1 MSGDRASLEKKDKGE
16 LSTIIEAL
24 GGKSTARAK
33 KADLIDKIMELS
45 GAPASSGT
53 KSSETAPPETAPS
66 GKKSE
71 AKKASSGAQAEGA
84 SETSERSGSG
94 SDTDQ
99 RTNRESKTGSDSND
113 SSSKDSQQGGSKKS
127 QNARSGNDNRQKSGG
142 RNGGNKADGGTN
154 DSSQSGNGGNS
165 NRGNNGGNGNGGG
178 NNADPGNEK
187 DSNEKRE
194 DEDGNRRRRRG
205 RGRGRDREE
214 DGVKTDP
221 EPVAG
226 YLDLR
231 DEGYGFL
238 RVDGYLPTKEDI
250 YVSVKQVRV
259 SALRRGDYLTGTA
272 RPASRNEKNAALH
285 SLDTINGKKPE
296 ELADRPLFDSLT
308 PVIPSEQLVMER
320 KDADNPTGRV
330 IDLLAPIGKGQRG
343 LIVSPPQ
350 AGKTST
356 LLEIAKSIE
365 ANSPDTELIVLLV
378 DERPEE
384 VTEIR
389 RQLENADVMAS
400 TFDRPPEEHTAI
412 AELTLAR
419 AQRVVE
425 EGQDVCVLIDGITR
439 LARAYNQSVS
449 HTGRSL
455 GGGLDAGAIHPTKRL
470 FGSARKLEEGGSL
483 TVIATVAV
491 ETGAELDQMIYTE
504 FSGTANMELRLDR
517 ELAAKR
523 VYPAVDVVAS
533 RTTSEDRIFGEKDMA
548 AVSELRKALV
558 EADEANGRGAGMA
571 ALAAVVAKTKSN
583 SEILTAA
590 AKGKPLG

>member
-16 LSTIIEAL
+16 LQTIIEAL

-33 KADLIDKIMELS
+33 KSDLIDKVLELS
-45 GAPASSGT
+45 GAPAPEAKFEASASSDSESGDSGPRNSDSGLGENDSAPSDNRAQRATKKPDDRNAGEQDSSGQPKRNQGS
-53 KSSETAPPETAPS
+53 KSGNQNRSRQGGGPDAGS
-66 GKKSE
+66 RSDKSD
-71 AKKASSGAQAEGA
+71 G
-84 SETSERSGSG
+84 
-94 SDTDQ
+94 
-99 RTNRESKTGSDSND
+99 
-113 SSSKDSQQGGSKKS
+113 DSQ
-127 QNARSGNDNRQKSGG
+127 RSDRTKTENGNDNSGG
-142 RNGGNKADGGTN
+142 D
-154 DSSQSGNGGNS
+154 
-165 NRGNNGGNGNGGG
+165 GNNGGNGNTE
-178 NNADPGNEK
+178 PGNEK
-187 DSNEKRE
+187 DKNEKRE
-194 DEDGNRRRRRG
+194 EEDGNRRRRRG

-214 DGVKTDP
+214 DGVKAEP

-226 YLDLR
+226 FLDLR

-238 RVDGYLPTKEDI
+238 RVDGFLPTKEDI
-250 YVSVKQVRV
+250 YVSVKQVRTG
-259 SALRRGDYLTGTA
+259 ALRRGDYLTGTA

-285 SLDTINGKKPE
+285 SLDTINGKQPE
-296 ELADRPLFDSLT
+296 SLAERPLFDDLT
-308 PVIPSEQLVMER
+308 PVMPSENLVLER
-320 KDADNPTGRV
+320 KGEENITGRV

-356 LLEIAKSIE
+356 LVEIAKSIE
-365 ANSPDTELIVLLV
+365 INSPDTELIVLLV

-389 RQLENADVMAS
+389 RQLENSDVMAS
-400 TFDRPPEEHTAI
+400 TFDRPPEEHTAV

-439 LARAYNQSVS
+439 LARAYNQSVA
-449 HTGRSL
+449 HTGRAL

-470 FGSARKLEEGGSL
+470 FGAARKLEEGGSL

-504 FSGTANMELRLDR
+504 FSGTANMELRLNR

-523 VYPAVDVVAS
+523 VYPAVDVIAS
-533 RTTSEDRIFGEKDMA
+533 RTTGEDRLFSEKDLA
-548 AVSELRKALV
+548 AVAQLRKALV
-558 EADEANGRGAGMA
+558 EADESGGRGAGMI
-571 ALAAVVAKTKSN
+571 ALAAAMVKTKTN
-583 SEILTAA
+583 SEILAA
-590 AKGKPLG
+590 ATKGQALG